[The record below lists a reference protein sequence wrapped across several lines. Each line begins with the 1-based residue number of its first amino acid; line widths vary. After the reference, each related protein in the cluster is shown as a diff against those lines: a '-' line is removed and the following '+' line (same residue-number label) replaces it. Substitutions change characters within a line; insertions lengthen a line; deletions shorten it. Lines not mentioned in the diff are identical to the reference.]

1 MAMSD
6 VRDLLLASRLD
17 SSRVAGLL
25 APYGLMDCDKADANL
40 QAAAGEPGERL
51 LLSEILPDLLSSV
64 AGSANPDQSLTYFER
79 FAGAASSKA
88 HLFTYLRNSRQALD
102 ILAKSLGGSAYMA
115 EILIRDPHHFYWVTD
130 PQILH
135 RIRRKREIQRDLI
148 QTLKRL
154 GREDKQLG
162 YLRAVKRREMLL
174 IGVRDLLRIAT
185 VEETLSALSVLAEA
199 LISATYAI
207 CATALR
213 RIHKIPPRVFSK
225 FTIFAMGKLGG
236 GELNF
241 SSDVDLMFLYGS
253 NDEKAP
259 GISAPEY
266 FRRLAQ
272 RITAGLSSFTGE
284 GYVYRV
290 DLRLRPEGDA
300 GNLADPLDGYERYY
314 RTRMGNWERLALLKA
329 WPVAGSW
336 TLGRQFLEMS
346 RSFIFK
352 PAFDREALADVREM
366 KAKLD
371 EKISARGQTDRNVK
385 LGTGGIREI
394 ELVVQSIQA
403 MHGDRLPQILDRNTL
418 RSLMALHGH
427 SLLTHAEF
435 STLQRAY
442 LFLRDVEN
450 KLQMVDDAQTHSLP
464 RELEELRT
472 CARLLGYL
480 ETTPTESPSDP
491 FLRDYQQHTRGV
503 NQIFEKVVGR
513 RA

>member
-1 MAMSD
+1 MAKSD

-17 SSRVAGLL
+17 ALRVCYLL
-25 APYGLMDCDKADANL
+25 SPYGLADLEKADANL
-40 QAAAGEPGERL
+40 QSTAGEPSERL
-51 LLSEILPDLLSSV
+51 LLAEILPDLLDCV
-64 AGSANPDQSLTYFER
+64 AGSANPDQALTYFER
-79 FAGAASSKA
+79 FAGVAASRA
-88 HLFTYLRNSRQALD
+88 QLFTYLRNNTQSLD
-102 ILAKSLGGSAYMA
+102 ILMKSLGGSAYMA

-135 RIRRKREIQRDLI
+135 RVRRKREIQRDLI

-154 GREDKQLG
+154 GKEDKQLG

-185 VEETLSALSVLAEA
+185 VEETLLALSVLAEA
-199 LISATYAI
+199 LIAATYAV

-213 RIHKIPPRVFSK
+213 RLHKIPPKVFSK

-241 SSDVDLMFLYGS
+241 SSDVDLMFLYAS
-253 NDEKAP
+253 NKEKSA

-272 RITAGLSSFTGE
+272 KLDAGLSSFTAE

-300 GNLADPLDGYERYY
+300 GNLADPLEGFERYY
-314 RTRMGNWERLALLKA
+314 RTRMGAWERLALLKA
-329 WPVAGSW
+329 WPVAGNW
-336 TLGRQFLEMS
+336 ALGRRFLQMS
-346 RSFIFK
+346 RPFIFN
-352 PAFDREALADVREM
+352 PPFDDEALAEVRHM
-366 KAKLD
+366 KGRLD
-371 EKISARGQTDRNVK
+371 EKISARGQTERNVK

-394 ELVVQSIQA
+394 ELVVQSLQA
-403 MHGDRLPQILDRNTL
+403 IHGARLPQILDRNTL
-418 RSLMALHGH
+418 QSLV
-427 SLLTHAEF
+427 LLLDQSFLSAEEF
-435 STLQRAY
+435 RTLQRAY

-464 RELEELRT
+464 RELEELQT
-472 CARLLGYL
+472 CARLLGYSGATAD
-480 ETTPTESPSDP
+480 ETPADS
-491 FLRDYQQHTRGV
+491 FLRKFRQHTAGV
-503 NQIFEKVVGR
+503 NRIFEKFVGQ

>member
-1 MAMSD
+1 MSD

-17 SSRVAGLL
+17 SSRVATLL
-25 APYGLMDCDKADANL
+25 APYGVTDCDKADANL

-51 LLSEILPDLLSSV
+51 LLAEILPDLMECV
-64 AGSANPDQSLTYFER
+64 AGSANPDQALTYFER
-79 FAGAASSKA
+79 FTVAVSSRA
-88 HLFTYLRNSRQALD
+88 HLFTHLRNSRQSLD

-130 PQILH
+130 PQILN
-135 RIRRKREIQRDLI
+135 RVRRKREIQRDLL

-154 GREDKQLG
+154 GREDKQLA

-199 LISATYAI
+199 LISATYGI
-207 CATALR
+207 CSTALR
-213 RIHKIPPRVFSK
+213 RIHKIPPKVFSR

-241 SSDVDLMFLYGS
+241 SSDVDLMFLYAS
-253 NDEKAP
+253 NDEKAS
-259 GISAPEY
+259 GISAQEY

-272 RITAGLSSFTGE
+272 RITSGLSSFTGE

-300 GNLADPLDGYERYY
+300 GNLADPIDGYERYY
-314 RTRMGNWERLALLKA
+314 RTRMGAWERLALLKA

-336 TLGRQFLEMS
+336 TLGRRFLEMS
-346 RSFIFK
+346 RPFIFN
-352 PAFDREALADVREM
+352 PAFDHEALAEVREM
-366 KAKLD
+366 KTKLD
-371 EKISARGQTDRNVK
+371 EKISARDQTERNVK

-403 MHGDRLPQILDRNTL
+403 AHGGRLPQIIDRNTL
-418 RSLMALHGH
+418 RSLIALRGN
-427 SLLTHAEF
+427 SLLNNEEF
-435 STLQRAY
+435 MTLQRAY

-480 ETTPTESPSDP
+480 EAVPSESPSDP
-491 FLRDYQQHTRGV
+491 FLRDYQLHTRGV
-503 NQIFEKVVGR
+503 NRIFERVVGR
-513 RA
+513 RN